1 MTGRALYA
9 RLAETV
15 GPRHLLAGIEC
26 GPYVFE
32 GRTPR
37 AVVFPGSVEE
47 VSQTVTLAAEEG
59 IPVIPWGGGTKMAL
73 GAPPPDGGLVVA
85 TTRLDRVVEHEPGD
99 LTATVQ
105 AGITMAG
112 LQAALGARGQWFSLD
127 PPFAAQATL
136 GGVLAANASGPRR
149 YLYGTARDLVIGI
162 RVVGPDGAVV
172 KGGGKVVKNVA
183 GYDLT
188 KLYIGSLGTLGVIV
202 EATLKLRPRPEVD
215 QAVLVGFSDLAKA
228 AAAVGELM
236 ASDLLPH
243 SLELVDGGRP
253 GLFERAGADGRRGV
267 GLLLGFDGLAE
278 TVAWQLEEARRLAE
292 GLGADLFAPLEG
304 ERQQAAWGFVR
315 DFSRAAF
322 DDAVAAAKADV
333 LPAQLGT
340 FLGQAAGIA
349 RGLALRLGASAHAG
363 NGIATLVL
371 AASAASEEGVTL
383 SAVKALRELRELAR
397 GLGGHFAVE
406 WAPLAVKEQVEVWDP
421 PSPAVR
427 IMRRIKAE
435 IDPKGIMNPGR
446 FVGGI

>member
-1 MTGRALYA
+1 MTDHALLG
-9 RLAETV
+9 RLAEIV
-15 GPRHLLAGIEC
+15 GPGCLLTGVER

-32 GRTPR
+32 GRMPR
-37 AVVFPGSVEE
+37 AVVFPGSLEE
-47 VSQTVTLAAEEG
+47 AGQIVALAAEEG
-59 IPVIPWGGGTKMAL
+59 IPILPWGGGTKMAL
-73 GAPPPDGGLVVA
+73 GAPPPDAALVVA
-85 TTRLDRVVEHEPGD
+85 TRRLNRVVEHEPGD

-105 AGITMAG
+105 AGITMAA

-127 PPFAAQATL
+127 PPFPAQATL
-136 GGVLAANASGPRR
+136 GGVLATNASGPRR

-188 KLYIGSLGTLGVIV
+188 KLYIGSLGTLGIIA

-215 QAVLVGFSDLAKA
+215 RAVWVGFPDVGRA
-228 AAAVGELM
+228 AAAVAELM

-253 GLFERAGADGRRGV
+253 GLFERAGLGGRPGV

-278 TVAWQLEEARRLAE
+278 TVAWQLEETRRLSE
-292 GLGADLFAPLEG
+292 GLGAEGFAPLEG
-304 ERQQAAWGFVR
+304 ERQEAAWGFVR
-315 DFSRAAF
+315 DFSRIAF
-322 DDAVAAAKADV
+322 DEAVAAAKVGV
-333 LPAQLGT
+333 LPGQLGAL
-340 FLGQAAGIA
+340 LGQAAGIA
-349 RGLALRLGASAHAG
+349 RGLALRLAVCAHAG

-371 AASAASEEGVTL
+371 APSGAMEEGVTL

-397 GLGGHFAVE
+397 GLGGHLAVE
-406 WAPLAVKEQVEVWDP
+406 WAPLAVKEQVEAWDP

-427 IMRRIKAE
+427 IMQRIKAQL
-435 IDPKGIMNPGR
+435 DPKGIMNPGR